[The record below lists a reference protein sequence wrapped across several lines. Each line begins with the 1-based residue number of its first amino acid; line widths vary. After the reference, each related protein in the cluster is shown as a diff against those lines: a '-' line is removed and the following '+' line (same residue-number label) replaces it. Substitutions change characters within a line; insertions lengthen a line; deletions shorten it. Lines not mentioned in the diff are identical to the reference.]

1 MTLQKIQG
9 ASDSF
14 YLTLGNTQF
23 AVIRNW
29 GYAMDG
35 AIEAQHHKAK
45 KESPQPECAWQN
57 PPVPGTPGEANSTLI
72 AYAFKKFGQPWV
84 LSENPRGCQIVGRI
98 LMSIDRDK
106 RKRIP
111 YIQFHPLV
119 QDAYAEALRE
129 ESPNF
134 I

>member
-14 YLTLGNTQF
+14 YLTLGQTQF

-29 GYAMDG
+29 GYDMSG
-35 AIEAQHHKAK
+35 AVEAQHHKAK
-45 KESPQPECAWQN
+45 GESPQPEAYPN
-57 PPVPGTPGEANSTLI
+57 GESNSTLR
-72 AYAFKKFGQPWV
+72 AYAFKEFGQPWV
-84 LSENPRGCQIVGRI
+84 LSENHRGCQIVGRI

-111 YIQFHPLV
+111 YDQFRPLV

>member
-9 ASDSF
+9 AGNSF
-14 YLTLGNTQF
+14 YLTLGSTQF

-29 GYAMDG
+29 GYSISG
-35 AIEAQHHKAK
+35 AVETQHQKAK
-45 KESPQPECAWQN
+45 KESPQQ
-57 PPVPGTPGEANSTLI
+57 GIGGKGIGEPNTTLI

-84 LSENPRGCQIVGRI
+84 LSENHRGCQVVGRI

-111 YIQFHPLV
+111 YDQFHPLV
-119 QDAYAEALRE
+119 QNAYAEALRE
-129 ESPNF
+129 ESPDF

>member
-1 MTLQKIQG
+1 MTLQKIRG

-35 AIEAQHHKAK
+35 AIEAQHQKAK
-45 KESPQPECAWQN
+45 KESPQSGYTY
-57 PPVPGTPGEANSTLI
+57 GTGIGEANSTLI

-119 QDAYAEALRE
+119 QDAYAKALKE

>member
-29 GYAMDG
+29 GWGMSD
-35 AIEAQHHKAK
+35 EVNRQLKKAK
-45 KESPQPECAWQN
+45 TESPQP
-57 PPVPGTPGEANSTLI
+57 GTYGNGIGEANSTFR

-84 LSENPRGCQIVGRI
+84 ISQNHKGCQIVGRI

-111 YIQFHPLV
+111 YEQFHPLA

-129 ESPNF
+129 ESSNF